1 MSDRPRDVDV
11 AGAAARLVEV
21 AAEGEPVEVI
31 LVVRG
36 TLRPIDGSS
45 GTRWRMRLDGDHVLT
60 FRAEWVVATR
70 PVGRR
75 SSDRSGDRS
84 GDRNGDPT
92 ADPSADS
99 GGDSTGEPNGR
110 SG

>member
-36 TLRPIDGSS
+36 TLRPIDGSA

-70 PVGRR
+70 PIGRR
-75 SSDRSGDRS
+75 VS
-84 GDRNGDPT
+84 DPT
-92 ADPSADS
+92 ADSS
-99 GGDSTGEPNGR
+99 GDSSGDSNGEPNGR

>member
-1 MSDRPRDVDV
+1 MGVSGGDMSDRPRDVDV

-36 TLRPIDGSS
+36 TLRPIDGSA

-70 PVGRR
+70 PIGRR
-75 SSDRSGDRS
+75 ASDSPGDS
-84 GDRNGDPT
+84 P
-92 ADPSADS
+92 
-99 GGDSTGEPNGR
+99 GDSTAEPNGR

>member
-75 SSDRSGDRS
+75 ASDSPPDSSRDS
-84 GDRNGDPT
+84 P
-92 ADPSADS
+92 ADS
-99 GGDSTGEPNGR
+99 SAEPNGR

>member
-1 MSDRPRDVDV
+1 MNDRPRDVDV

-36 TLRPIDGSS
+36 TLRPIDGTA

-70 PVGRR
+70 PIGRR
-75 SSDRSGDRS
+75 VSDSPRDSPGDS
-84 GDRNGDPT
+84 
-92 ADPSADS
+92 SADS
-99 GGDSTGEPNGR
+99 SVEPNGR

>member
-1 MSDRPRDVDV
+1 MNDRPRDVDV

-36 TLRPIDGSS
+36 TLRPIDGSA

-60 FRAEWVVATR
+60 FRAKWVVATR
-70 PVGRR
+70 PIGRR
-75 SSDRSGDRS
+75 VSDSPGETSGDS
-84 GDRNGDPT
+84 
-92 ADPSADS
+92 S
-99 GGDSTGEPNGR
+99 GEPNGR

>member
-36 TLRPIDGSS
+36 TLRPIDGSA

-70 PVGRR
+70 PIGRR
-75 SSDRSGDRS
+75 VS
-84 GDRNGDPT
+84 DPT
-92 ADPSADS
+92 ADSS
-99 GGDSTGEPNGR
+99 GDSNGEPNGR

>member
-11 AGAAARLVEV
+11 AGAAARLGEV

-36 TLRPIDGSS
+36 TLRPIDGSA

-70 PVGRR
+70 PIVRR
-75 SSDRSGDRS
+75 ASDSTGDASGDS
-84 GDRNGDPT
+84 
-92 ADPSADS
+92 S
-99 GGDSTGEPNGR
+99 GEPNGR

>member
-36 TLRPIDGSS
+36 TLRPIDGSG

-75 SSDRSGDRS
+75 SSNP
-84 GDRNGDPT
+84 NGDS
-92 ADPSADS
+92 D
-99 GGDSTGEPNGR
+99 GDSTGEPNGR

>member
-36 TLRPIDGSS
+36 TLRPIDGSG

-70 PVGRR
+70 PVARR
-75 SSDRSGDRS
+75 ASDSPRDS
-84 GDRNGDPT
+84 T
-92 ADPSADS
+92 ADSSA
-99 GGDSTGEPNGR
+99 EPNGR

>member
-36 TLRPIDGSS
+36 TLRPIDGTA

-70 PVGRR
+70 PISRR
-75 SSDRSGDRS
+75 VSDS
-84 GDRNGDPT
+84 P
-92 ADPSADS
+92 
-99 GGDSTGEPNGR
+99 GDSSGEPNGQ

>member
-36 TLRPIDGSS
+36 SLRPIVGSA
-45 GTRWRMRLDGDHVLT
+45 GTRWRMRLEGDHVLT

-70 PVGRR
+70 PMGRR
-75 SSDRSGDRS
+75 AS
-84 GDRNGDPT
+84 
-92 ADPSADS
+92 DPSRQSARDS
-99 GGDSTGEPNGR
+99 GAHSSAEPSGR

>member
-36 TLRPIDGSS
+36 TLRPIDGSG

-70 PVGRR
+70 PIGRR
-75 SSDRSGDRS
+75 ASDSAQDSSGDSS
-84 GDRNGDPT
+84 GD
-92 ADPSADS
+92 S
-99 GGDSTGEPNGR
+99 NGR

>member
-36 TLRPIDGSS
+36 TLRPIDGSA
-45 GTRWRMRLDGDHVLT
+45 GARWRMRLDGDHVLT

-70 PVGRR
+70 PIGRR
-75 SSDRSGDRS
+75 PSDTSGDS
-84 GDRNGDPT
+84 N
-92 ADPSADS
+92 
-99 GGDSTGEPNGR
+99 GEPNGR

>member
-1 MSDRPRDVDV
+1 MSDLPRDVDV

-36 TLRPIDGSS
+36 TLRAIDGSA

-70 PVGRR
+70 PIGRR
-75 SSDRSGDRS
+75 AP
-84 GDRNGDPT
+84 DP
-92 ADPSADS
+92 P
-99 GGDSTGEPNGR
+99 GDSTAGSSAEPNGR